1 MSLDKQYFTKKLA
14 KLIAEIDCYTE
25 EEMARALLRL
35 SSTADSS
42 VQLEPE
48 FSKEIK
54 KAFWWSA
61 EFTSVVHDNNINSAW
76 HDYIKIGNDK

>member
-1 MSLDKQYFTKKLA
+1 MSLDKYYFTKNLA
-14 KLIAEIDCYTE
+14 KIISEIDCYTS

-48 FSKEIK
+48 FSKEAK

-61 EFTSVVHDNNINSAW
+61 EFTSVVHDNNINAAW
-76 HDYIKIGNDK
+76 HDYIKINKEV